1 MEQSHLRIIK
11 SNCWIGSVRK
21 QLHSKEAG
29 LEICGFFCLFC
40 LKREPVFFTV
50 KEEVREIIVH
60 AGSEQVQCEGK
71 GE

>member
-1 MEQSHLRIIK
+1 M
-11 SNCWIGSVRK
+11 RK